1 MGTQVDLLLKRKDN
15 VTNLCEMKF
24 YSDTFEV
31 SKSFYRT
38 MLTRVNLLTERLPK
52 KYAVH
57 PTLVTT
63 FGLKRNEYSG
73 IFNKVIT
80 LDDLFC

>member
-1 MGTQVDLLLKRKDN
+1 MIRRKDN

-24 YSDTFEV
+24 YSDEFEV
-31 SKSFYRT
+31 SKAFYRT
-38 MLTRVNLLTERLPK
+38 MLSRTNRLMEYLPK
-52 KYAVH
+52 KHVIH

-73 IFNKVIT
+73 VFNKVIT
-80 LDDLFC
+80 LDDLF